1 MSTVTQIVSLQRF
14 GISMSSDSLLPC
26 FTRFPIMTWACALLS
41 SAVTKTKGN
50 TSFILALIKEN
61 GQGRG
66 VLGFPNPMLCFYMR
80 EVAWAPAAVFT
91 KFLFNCK

>member
-50 TSFILALIKEN
+50 TSFPVALIKEN

-66 VLGFPNPMLCFYMR
+66 VLGFPESN
-80 EVAWAPAAVFT
+80 AVF
-91 KFLFNCK
+91 LHA